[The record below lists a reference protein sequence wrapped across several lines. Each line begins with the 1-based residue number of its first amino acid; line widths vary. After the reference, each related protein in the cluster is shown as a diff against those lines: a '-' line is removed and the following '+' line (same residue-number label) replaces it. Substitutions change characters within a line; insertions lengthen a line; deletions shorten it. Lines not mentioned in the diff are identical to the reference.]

1 MGQWTRFALDVSEK
15 RRSCGSSSR
24 TASSDRQGLCPRT
37 GTRAWLARVQRE
49 LRPALGG
56 TQKRSPGA
64 LPIAPW
70 VTVLLIVTF
79 HPLFGG
85 FHLPEILHAGLRAT
99 VGDRDLARR
108 AALAFVNTVV
118 VHARDCLV
126 LLVPVDRDSLQ
137 LELHRGPSRK
147 HPLQGRVT
155 LLLPRNYDFASVTD
169 RLTSGRRDWR
179 RRRGWRDRTIAGK
192 GREQNQRVGAHS
204 LLRWEGTWTTRG
216 IPTYRMVPERRIDG
230 GLGSR
235 WSGWCIEAH
244 TAHSDGVE
252 NAHKKEAGSRSAR
265 GTRSPC
271 GAAGARTP
279 SSNVDSANY
288 SPQSAGRIV
297 RPFGLASPR
306 WDGRPPAVSL

>member
-1 MGQWTRFALDVSEK
+1 MDPSHRIVTRMPLTELWNDHGQVDAVRAGRVGEAEIVRLLISYTSGAARTP
-15 RRSCGSSSR
+15 SSF
-24 TASSDRQGLCPRT
+24 G
-37 GTRAWLARVQRE
+37 GTR
-49 LRPALGG
+49 
-56 TQKRSPGA
+56 KRSPGG

-70 VTVLLIVTF
+70 VTVLLIVAF

-99 VGDRDLARR
+99 VGDCDLARR

-147 HPLQGRVT
+147 RPLQQRVT

-192 GREQNQRVGAHS
+192 GREQNQRVGAH
-204 LLRWEGTWTTRG
+204 
-216 IPTYRMVPERRIDG
+216 
-230 GLGSR
+230 
-235 WSGWCIEAH
+235 
-244 TAHSDGVE
+244 
-252 NAHKKEAGSRSAR
+252 
-265 GTRSPC
+265 
-271 GAAGARTP
+271 
-279 SSNVDSANY
+279 
-288 SPQSAGRIV
+288 
-297 RPFGLASPR
+297 
-306 WDGRPPAVSL
+306 